1 MPEGQTPNDGAEP
14 VVETPA
20 KAEKRRRTRLQL
32 AAFIGGITVAVLA
45 VLVLV
50 LLVGGRMY
58 LLSDSGR
65 GLVTSFVQGKKISR
79 YGRINVEGVSGDL
92 FDDFTIRRVTVT
104 DKKGVWLEASNVKV
118 DWSYPALVLR
128 RFHATEIKADQ
139 IRLIRR
145 PELDPPDGKPPR
157 PSPISVDIDR
167 FDANV
172 ELLEGF
178 SKEYGRWRLEGSADI
193 PRFGAKDAA
202 VNAFSLNRP
211 GDFLRLNATFGG
223 KIEDLRI
230 DLQANEAQGGPIAG
244 SLGYSPD
251 RPFTAK
257 ALVNGEAV
265 DALVRTGDFI
275 PLTIKGHYGKDGSRI
290 AGYADFSGSDLL
302 KPFVDRIGRTARL
315 GFATVP
321 DPNRK
326 DYQALSWRLYAENLT
341 STATGMIRM
350 SDRSAPEGVRVTV
363 STPGLSRLVG
373 MTLADATTYRG
384 VFTGDASEWTL
395 RGQADLRNSN
405 FISYRAAQLTGP
417 LNIHAKNGRFDF
429 ETDARVSGGVTDGI
443 IGALLGTSP
452 HVKAKVARLK
462 DGAFLFE
469 NLDLTGQALNFT
481 GTGGRNLLG
490 GLGFRGDARVTDFGK
505 IWPGATGELAGRVA
519 FVSPRNGAP
528 WDITFDGKGSRLVT
542 NQVETDR
549 LMGPTPD
556 VKFVGVMRDNQIF
569 ISQGLVTGAAG
580 KANAKGVMGFDGALN
595 LALDWDAHGPF
606 GIGPIEAEGAMTGT
620 GGLTGTLAEPRVDLN
635 AAFDKVDVGP
645 LALANARM
653 LLSFRKGA
661 QDNSDGRIE
670 VTAESSYGPA
680 VASANFFLG
689 RKLIRLTDV
698 DLNAGGLTAKGAIGL
713 SDSIPSSADLT
724 FSARPG
730 AFIASGSAE
739 GSVRLT
745 EGAGNES
752 AVLDI
757 TARNAR
763 LVGTTWTVR
772 SLDLDGRGTLS
783 NLPFTLALDLGGA
796 TPVQFNGGGVYS
808 RNDVG
813 QAVTLRGGGRVREV
827 AFSTRSPALLTMM
840 KDGYAARF
848 DLGVGGGVL
857 AGQVRQTERGAL
869 LEADLSAV
877 ELGSIAPD
885 LRGAATG
892 KISLRGAGETLTGSA
907 NLALSR
913 VRSVDAPQGMA
924 VDGVVN
930 ATLNDDTLR
939 IVAQA
944 NDASAVRASVDLTLP
959 VEASAAPLRL
969 AIVRTRNMDGNI
981 QLHGQVQPIWDLF
994 LGGERSLA
1002 GQVDID
1008 ADIAGTLAAPR
1019 IEGEMNVARGSFRDS
1034 GTGVELKDMTL
1045 AGRFDGATALIETFS
1060 ANDGQ
1065 GGTVSGGGRIGLREG
1080 SSSSFQLTLNRFR
1093 IIDNDIAEARA
1104 SGPLTVLR
1112 GEGGNISLAGQMT
1125 IDEARIEANPPGEN
1139 GVVRMD
1145 VIEINK
1151 PGGDA
1156 PEDEQVRRQRGPQ
1169 FNLDIGLRSNGGN
1182 VRVVGRGLNVI
1193 LGVTAQVKGTIAEP
1207 VLTGNARIVRGD
1219 YEFAG
1224 KRFVFDDRGTISLS
1238 TDPNRIR
1245 LNLSAV
1251 REDPALTATI
1261 RVTGTAAAP
1270 EIELTSTPQ
1279 LPQDEI
1285 LSQVLFGRSASQLS
1299 PFEAAQLAAGVA
1311 SLAGGGGF
1319 DVIGNLRELAGL
1331 DRLSFGGEAS
1341 ALTVAG
1347 GRYIT
1352 RNVYLEII
1360 GGGDAGAAVNVEW
1373 QVRRN
1378 LSISSKVG
1386 AGETS
1391 LSIRWRRATRAP
1403 GQRGPR
1409 PPDARAPR

>member
-1 MPEGQTPNDGAEP
+1 LTEPVAPDQEPEAAEP
-14 VVETPA
+14 SAETPA

-32 AAFIGGITVAVLA
+32 AAFIGGMTLAVIAVLA
-45 VLVLV
+45 VV

-65 GLVTSFVQGKKISR
+65 GLVTSFISGKKISR

-92 FDDFTIRRVTVT
+92 FDDFTIRRLTIT
-104 DKKGVWLEASNVKV
+104 DKKGVWLEASNVRV

-128 RFHATEIKADQ
+128 RFHATEVTAAS

-145 PELDPPDGKPPR
+145 PDIEPPDGKPPK
-157 PSPISVDIDR
+157 PSPISVDIDK
-167 FDANV
+167 FAANV

-178 SKEYGRWRLEGSADI
+178 SKEYGRWRLTGSADI
-193 PRFGAKDAA
+193 PRSGDKQAA
-202 VNAFSLNRP
+202 VDAFSLNRP
-211 GDFLRLNATFGG
+211 GDFLRVNATLGA
-223 KIEDLRI
+223 KIEDLRVN
-230 DLQANEAQGGPIAG
+230 LSANEAQGGPIAG

-251 RPFTAK
+251 QPFVAK
-257 ALVNGEAV
+257 AIVNGEV
-265 DALVRTGDFI
+265 VNALVRTGDFT
-275 PLTIKGHYGKDGSRI
+275 PLTIQGHYGKKGSRI
-290 AGYADFSGSDLL
+290 TGHADFSGSDLL

-326 DYQALSWRLYAENLT
+326 DYQAVAWRLYAENFT
-341 STATGMIRM
+341 STAGGMIRT
-350 SDRSAPEGVRVTV
+350 SDRSAPDGVRVNV
-363 STPGLSRLVG
+363 ATPGLTRLLGV
-373 MTLADATTYRG
+373 TLANATSYSG
-384 VFTGDASEWTL
+384 VFTGDASDWRLTGE
-395 RGQADLRNSN
+395 ADLRDANL
-405 FISYRAAQLTGP
+405 ISYKAGRLAGP
-417 LNIHAKNGRFDF
+417 LNVHAKDGRFDF
-429 ETDARVSGGVTDGI
+429 DTDAQVTGGVTDGI
-443 IGALLGTSP
+443 IGALLGSTP
-452 HVKAKVARLK
+452 HVKLEAARLK

-469 NLDLTGQALNFT
+469 KLDLKGQALNFT
-481 GTGGRNLLG
+481 GTGSRNLLG

-505 IWPGATGELAGRVA
+505 IWPGATGQIGGRVSA
-519 FVSPRNGAP
+519 VSPRGGAP
-528 WDITFDGKGSRLVT
+528 WNITFDGKGAGVVT
-542 NQVETDR
+542 HQAETDR
-549 LMGPTPD
+549 LMGPRPD
-556 VKFVGVMRDNQIF
+556 VKFVGVMKDNKIF
-569 ISQGLVTGAAG
+569 VTQGLVTGAAG
-580 KANAKGVMGFDGALN
+580 KATAKGVVGFDGVLQ
-595 LALDWDAHGPF
+595 LALDWDARGPF
-606 GIGPIEAEGAMTGT
+606 GIGPIAIDGAMTGK
-620 GGLTGTLAEPRVDLN
+620 GGLTGTLAQPRVDLN
-635 AAFDKVDVGP
+635 ADFDKVAIGP
-645 LALANARM
+645 LALNGTHM
-653 LLSFRKGA
+653 VLSFRKGLH
-661 QDNSDGRIE
+661 DKSDGRIE
-670 VTAESSYGPA
+670 LNSGSNYGPA
-680 VASANFFLG
+680 TASANFFLG
-689 RKLIRLTDV
+689 GKAIRLTDV
-698 DLNAGGLTAKGAIGL
+698 DLNAGGVIAKGDVSL

-739 GSVRLT
+739 GRVRLT
-745 EGAGNES
+745 EGAGDDTAIVN
-752 AVLDI
+752 V

-763 LVGTTWTVR
+763 LAGTTWTVR
-772 SLDLDGRGTLS
+772 SLDLNGRGTLA
-783 NLPFTLALDLGGA
+783 NMPFTLAMDVGGS

-813 QAVTLRGGGRVREV
+813 QALTLRGGGRVREV
-827 AFSTRSPALLTMM
+827 AFSTRTPAVFTLM
-840 KDGYAARF
+840 KEGYAARF

-857 AGQVRQTERGAL
+857 AGNLRQSEQGAM

-885 LRGAATG
+885 LRGAVTG
-892 KISLRGAGETLTGSA
+892 KVALSGAGDRLTGAA
-907 NLALSR
+907 NVALSQ
-913 VRSVDAPQGMA
+913 VRSVDAPRGLA
-924 VDGVVN
+924 VDGSIN
-930 ATLNDDTLR
+930 ATLDDATLR
-939 IVAQA
+939 IQAQA
-944 NDASAVRASVDLTLP
+944 NDDVAVRASVDLTLP
-959 VEASAAPLRL
+959 VDASAVPLRL
-969 AIVRTRNMDGNI
+969 AIVRTRDMSGQVEI
-981 QLHGQVQPIWDLF
+981 HGQIQPIWDLF

-1002 GQVDID
+1002 GRVDIN
-1008 ADIAGTLAAPR
+1008 AAIAGTLAAPR
-1019 IEGEMNVARGSFRDS
+1019 INGRMDVAEGAFRDNA
-1034 GTGVELKDMTL
+1034 TGVSLNAMTL
-1045 AGRFDGATALIETFS
+1045 AGRFDDTTALIETFS
-1060 ANDGQ
+1060 ANDGA
-1065 GGTVSGGGRIGLREG
+1065 GGTVTGQGRIGLREG
-1080 SSSSFQLTLNRFR
+1080 SSSSFQLALSRFR

-1104 SGPLTVLR
+1104 SGPITVLR
-1112 GEGGNISLAGQMT
+1112 GEGGNISLAGQMV

-1156 PEDEQVRRQRGPQ
+1156 PEEEQVKRQRGPQ
-1169 FNLDIGLRSNGGN
+1169 FNLNIGLRSNSGN
-1182 VRVVGRGLNVI
+1182 VRVVGRGLNVV
-1193 LGVTAQVKGTIAEP
+1193 LGVNAQVTGTIAQP

-1224 KRFVFDDRGTISLS
+1224 KRFVFDDRGTVSLS
-1238 TDPNRIR
+1238 TDPAKIR

-1251 REDPALTATI
+1251 REDPTLTATI

-1270 EIELTSTPQ
+1270 EIALTSTPQ

-1299 PFEAAQLAAGVA
+1299 PFQAAQLAAGVA

-1352 RNVYLEII
+1352 KNIYLEII

-1403 GQRGPR
+1403 GSR
-1409 PPDARAPR
+1409 PARQ